1 MDSSPIK
8 QLSSVRRMHPS
19 IPLCLANDMS
29 AITLEILKITVGA
42 GFQLTSPAFAQLRQT
57 AFSAGV
63 KDQWCGMI
71 QDRPNLLCWLIG
83 TLPSF
88 LAV

>member
-1 MDSSPIK
+1 MH
-8 QLSSVRRMHPS
+8 LSILLH
-19 IPLCLANDMS
+19 LANDMS